1 MFGMINQG
9 DNRMTKDTD
18 DPRWVIAIR
27 MKESGCRSK
36 EMGVEFGVT
45 PGRARQ
51 IYNKAVRIFKFREAR
66 SANNLVI

>member
-1 MFGMINQG
+1 
-9 DNRMTKDTD
+9 MTKDTD

-27 MKESGCRSK
+27 MKESGCKSK

-51 IYNKAVRIFKFREAR
+51 RYTIKLFAYLNSGKLVRLTI
-66 SANNLVI
+66 L